1 MFLASFLIG
10 LREGLEGAL
19 IVGILVAFV
28 VKRDRRD
35 VLRKIWLGVG
45 LAIAGS
51 LAIAALLKFGSYG
64 LSFEG
69 QELIGG
75 SLSLVAVA
83 MVTYVVFWSA
93 KAGRTMKSDLESSAG
108 DALALGTGWGMF
120 WLAFLS
126 VGREG
131 LETSLLLWGW
141 AMQPLALVGALVGLI
156 VAAGLGYLIYRG
168 MIRINFSTFFAWM
181 GAFLIVVAG
190 GILAYGIHDLQEA
203 RFLPGP
209 FSGAPITP
217 TDFRT
222 GDVLVGFFTDRPFWG
237 AAYPFGYAFDLQDVI
252 DPSGAAAALL
262 KGTVGFTPLMTWLEV
277 TAWVVFMAI
286 VVPLFVR
293 QVRAQAKGRRA
304 AEAARAVAARAA
316 TSPGATSPTATP
328 PADPSGADR
337 IPVHP
342 SVPSKETRP

>member
-19 IVGILVAFV
+19 IVGILIAFV
-28 VKRDRRD
+28 VKRDRPD
-35 VLRKIWLGVG
+35 VLRRIWLGVL
-45 LAIAGS
+45 LAIGGS
-51 LAIAALLKFGSYG
+51 VLIAAVFTFGSHR

-83 MVTYVVFWSA
+83 MVTWVVFWSA
-93 KAGRTMKSDLESSAG
+93 KASRTMKSDLESSAG
-108 DALALGTGWGMF
+108 AALALGTGWGLF
-120 WLAFLS
+120 WIAFLS

-131 LETSLLLWGW
+131 LETALLLWGW
-141 AMQPLALVGALVGLI
+141 AMQPMALVGALVGLI

-222 GDVLVGFFTDRPFWG
+222 GEVLVGFFTDRPFWG
-237 AAYPFGYAFDLQDVI
+237 AAYPFGWAFDLQDTI
-252 DPSGAAAALL
+252 DPSGATAALL

-277 TAWVVFMAI
+277 TAWVLFMAI

-293 QVRAQAKGRRA
+293 QVRAQSKARRA
-304 AEAARAVAARAA
+304 ATTAKVAAAQPTPHAA
-316 TSPGATSPTATP
+316 AHPATDI
-328 PADPSGADR
+328 PAPDPSGADR
-337 IPVHP
+337 IPVPTSTHD
-342 SVPSKETRP
+342 KE

>member
-19 IVGILVAFV
+19 IVGILVAFA

-45 LAIAGS
+45 LAIGGS
-51 LAIAALLKFGSYG
+51 VLLAALFTFGRYG

-75 SLSLVAVA
+75 SLSLLAVG
-83 MVTYVVFWSA
+83 MVTWMVFWSL
-93 KAGRTMKSDLESSAG
+93 KAGNKMKSELESSAT
-108 DALALGTGWGMF
+108 DALALGSGWGMF
-120 WLAFLS
+120 WLAFIS

-131 LETSLLLWGW
+131 IETSLLLWGW
-141 AMQPLALVGALVGLI
+141 AMQPAALFGAVTGLI

-168 MIRINFSTFFAWM
+168 MIRIDFGTFFAWM
-181 GAFLIVVAG
+181 GGLLIVVAA

-209 FSGAPITP
+209 FSGSPITP
-217 TDFRT
+217 LDFRT

-237 AAYPFGYAFDLQDVI
+237 AAYPFGWAFDLQDTI
-252 DPSGAAAALL
+252 DPAGVVATFL

-277 TAWVVFMAI
+277 TAWFLYLCLVM
-286 VVPLFVR
+286 PLFLSRVR
-293 QVRAQAKGRRA
+293 RHAKA
-304 AEAARAVAARAA
+304 ALAASA
-316 TSPGATSPTATP
+316 
-328 PADPSGADR
+328 
-337 IPVHP
+337 
-342 SVPSKETRP
+342 

>member
-28 VKRDRRD
+28 IKRSRRD
-35 VLRKIWLGVG
+35 VLRKIWLGVL
-45 LAIAGS
+45 LAIAGAV
-51 LAIAALLKFGSYG
+51 LLAALFTFGRYG

-75 SLSLVAVA
+75 SMSLLAVV
-83 MVTYVVFWSA
+83 MVTWMVFWSL
-93 KAGRTMKSDLESSAG
+93 KAGNKMKSELESSAD
-108 DALALGTGWGMF
+108 DALALGSGWGMF
-120 WLAFLS
+120 WLAFIS

-131 LETSLLLWGW
+131 IETGLILWGW
-141 AMQPLALVGALVGLI
+141 AMQPAALLGALSGLI
-156 VAAGLGYLIYRG
+156 VAACLGYLIYRG
-168 MIRINFSTFFAWM
+168 MIRIDFGVFFAWM
-181 GAFLIVVAG
+181 GAFLIVVAA

-237 AAYPFGYAFDLQDVI
+237 AAYPFGWAFDLQDAI
-252 DPSGAAAALL
+252 DPAGAAAAFL

-277 TAWVVFMAI
+277 TAWLLYMAI
-286 VVPLFVR
+286 VLPLFLSR
-293 QVRAQAKGRRA
+293 VRAHAKARR
-304 AEAARAVAARAA
+304 EAAVAKAA
-316 TSPGATSPTATP
+316 AASTDAAAPGAPAASTA
-328 PADPSGADR
+328 
-337 IPVHP
+337 
-342 SVPSKETRP
+342 